1 MKLKMK
7 HKNAMFHSFKLL
19 IINVLSRKNET

>member
-7 HKNAMFHSFKLL
+7 HKNAMFHSFKSLV
-19 IINVLSRKNET
+19 INVLPRKNET

>member
-7 HKNAMFHSFKLL
+7 HKNAMFHGFKSLT
-19 IINVLSRKNET
+19 INVLSRKNET

>member
-7 HKNAMFHSFKLL
+7 HKNAMFHSFKSL
-19 IINVLSRKNET
+19 IINVLPHKNET

>member
-7 HKNAMFHSFKLL
+7 HKNAMFHSLKSLV
-19 IINVLSRKNET
+19 INVLSRKNEK